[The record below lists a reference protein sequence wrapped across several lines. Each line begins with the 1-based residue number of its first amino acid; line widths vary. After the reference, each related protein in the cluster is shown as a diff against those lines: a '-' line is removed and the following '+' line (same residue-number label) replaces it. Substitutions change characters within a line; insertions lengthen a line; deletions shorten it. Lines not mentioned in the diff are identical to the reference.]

1 MQGNVVE
8 GMVQIRKDVVTGTV
22 KDVGKVFKSTT
33 RTLKTAHGMGADV
46 VESTTKLGSSVV
58 AGTAQVARGRGM
70 VADDSQ
76 PRRGQEVE
84 PGHPARD
91 AILKEDD
98 DEAASW
104 V

>member
-1 MQGNVVE
+1 
-8 GMVQIRKDVVTGTV
+8 MVQIRKDVVTGTV

-33 RTLKTAHGMGADV
+33 RTLKTAHGMGTDV
-46 VESTTKLGSSVV
+46 VKSTTKLGSGVV

-76 PRRGQEVE
+76 PGRGQPEVE
-84 PGHPARD
+84 SGPPERD
-91 AILKEDD
+91 AILEEDD